1 MFKIENTIDSR
12 EVADMV
18 EKNHKDLMRDIR
30 RYVEQLTERKIAPS
44 DFFRESTYK
53 DSTGRSLPCYQITK
67 ERMRVYRSQT
77 DRSQGGQSSPLGISI
92 VSTRWK
98 TL

>member
-30 RYVEQLTERKIAPS
+30 RYVEQLTERKIAP
-44 DFFRESTYK
+44 
-53 DSTGRSLPCYQITK
+53 Q
-67 ERMRVYRSQT
+67 
-77 DRSQGGQSSPLGISI
+77 
-92 VSTRWK
+92 
-98 TL
+98 